1 MATGA
6 NKRTSVGAAADKQA
20 RGPAGAPKEGGG
32 KAGAAGQGSVAGKR
46 GTAGSGGVA
55 GNSGKGGRGGVRG
68 GYADGPRLLADI
80 GGTNA
85 RFALELGPGHVG
97 QIRVYPGADHPTIT
111 DAIRH
116 FLKDMRI
123 GRVSHAAIA
132 IANPVD
138 GDHVQMTN
146 HNWAFSIEATR
157 RELGFDTLLVVNDFT
172 ALAMALP
179 ELTSAQRMQVG
190 GGSSRPS
197 SVIGLLGPGTGLG
210 VSGLIPTDDH
220 WIALGSEGGHAS
232 FAPQDER
239 EDLVLQYA
247 RKKWPHVSFERVC
260 AGPGLELI
268 YRALAARDKKRVAS
282 SLEPADIVQRAKD
295 ADELA
300 LEAVNCFCAILGT
313 FAGNIAVTLGALGGI
328 YIGGGVVPHLG
339 TLFQASPFRRRFE
352 AKGRFEAYLANI
364 PTFVITAE
372 YPAFLG
378 VSAILDEQLGQRAG
392 GGSAMFERIR
402 QMRDLLSP
410 AERRVGDL
418 ALNHPRSIIS
428 DPIVDIA
435 RKADVSQP
443 TVIRF
448 CRSLGCQGLSDF
460 KLKLA
465 TGLTGTIP
473 VSHSQVHLGDS
484 ATDFGAKVL
493 DNTVSAILQLREH
506 MNFDQVERAIGVLNG
521 ANRIEFYGLGNSNIV
536 AQDAHYKF
544 FRFGIPTIAY
554 GDPYIQAASAALL
567 GRGDVIVVVSKSG
580 KAPELLRVLDAAMRA
595 GVQVVAITS
604 SNTPLAK
611 RATVALETDHIEVRD
626 SQLSMISRILHLLM
640 IDILAVGVAI
650 RQAVPDAGVHQ
661 AVETLREAGDD
672 EAVAVLDWL
681 SHGAARAERD
691 KH

>member
-1 MATGA
+1 MSTGVQ
-6 NKRTSVGAAADKQA
+6 S
-20 RGPAGAPKEGGG
+20 
-32 KAGAAGQGSVAGKR
+32 KAI
-46 GTAGSGGVA
+46 TIP
-55 GNSGKGGRGGVRG
+55 GNRQH
-68 GYADGPRLLADI
+68 ADGPRLLADI

-85 RFALELGPGHVG
+85 RFALETGAGEIEQV
-97 QIRVYPGADHPTIT
+97 RVYPCAEYPGIEAVLKKY
-111 DAIRH
+111 
-116 FLKDMRI
+116 LKDTKV
-123 GRVSHAAIA
+123 GRVNHAAIA

-138 GDHVQMTN
+138 GDQVSMTN
-146 HNWAFSIEATR
+146 HNWTFSIEATR
-157 RELGFDTLLVVNDFT
+157 RSVGFDTLLVVNDFT

-179 ELTSAQRMQVG
+179 GLTDAQRIQIG
-190 GGSSRPS
+190 GGTRRQN

-210 VSGLIPTDDH
+210 VSGLIPADDR

-232 FAPQDER
+232 FAPSDER
-239 EDLVLQYA
+239 EDLVLQFA
-247 RKKWPHVSFERVC
+247 RKKWPHVSFERVA
-260 AGPGLELI
+260 AGPGIELI
-268 YRALAARDKKRVAS
+268 YRALAARDKKRLTAS
-282 SLEPADIVQRAKD
+282 AEPADVVNRALQG
-295 ADELA
+295 EPLA
-300 LEAVNCFCAILGT
+300 AEAVDCFCGILGT

-328 YIGGGVVPHLG
+328 FIGGGVVPKLG
-339 TLFQASPFRRRFE
+339 DFFARSSFRRRFE

-364 PTFVITAE
+364 PTYVITAE

-378 VSAILDEQLGQRAG
+378 VSAILAEQLSNRT
-392 GGSAMFERIR
+392 GSGSSAVFERIR
-402 QMRDLLSP
+402 QMRDALTP
-410 AERRVGDL
+410 AERRVADL

-473 VSHSQVHLGDS
+473 ISHSQVHLGDT

-506 MNFDQVERAIGVLNG
+506 LNFEHVERAIDLLNG
-521 ANRIEFYGLGNSNIV
+521 ARRIEFYGLGNSNIV

-554 GDPYIQAASAALL
+554 GDLYMQAASAALL
-567 GRGDVIVVVSKSG
+567 GKGDVIVAVSKSG
-580 KAPELLRVLDAAMRA
+580 RAPELLRVLDVAMQA
-595 GVQVVAITS
+595 GAQVIAITS

-611 RATVALETDHIEVRD
+611 RATVALETDHIEIRE
-626 SQLSMISRILHLLM
+626 SQLSMISRVLHLLM

-650 RQAVPDAGVHQ
+650 RRAAPSPEVAEAVAKARASG
-661 AVETLREAGDD
+661 AD

-681 SHGAARAERD
+681 SHGAASSAAD
-691 KH
+691 

>member
-1 MATGA
+1 MSTGA
-6 NKRTSVGAAADKQA
+6 PNKN
-20 RGPAGAPKEGGG
+20 APG
-32 KAGAAGQGSVAGKR
+32 AGQH
-46 GTAGSGGVA
+46 
-55 GNSGKGGRGGVRG
+55 
-68 GYADGPRLLADI
+68 ADGPRLLADI

-85 RFALELGPGHVG
+85 RFALETRPGEIG
-97 QIRVYPGADHPTIT
+97 QVRVYPCAQYPGVAEVIQQY
-111 DAIRH
+111 
-116 FLKDMRI
+116 LKDNKI
-123 GRVSHAAIA
+123 GRVNHAAIA

-138 GDHVQMTN
+138 GDQVRMTN
-146 HNWAFSIEATR
+146 HDWTFSIEATR
-157 RELGFDTLLVVNDFT
+157 RALGFDTLLVVNDFT

-179 ELTSAQRMQVG
+179 GLTDSQRVQVG
-190 GGSSRPS
+190 GGQRRQN

-210 VSGLIPTDDH
+210 VSGLIPADDR

-232 FAPQDER
+232 FSPQDER
-239 EDLVLQYA
+239 EDIVLQFA

-268 YRALAARDKKRVAS
+268 YRALAARDKKK
-282 SLEPADIVQRAKD
+282 LPADLGTAEVVQRAHD
-295 ADELA
+295 GEALA
-300 LEAVNCFCAILGT
+300 LETVECFCGILGS
-313 FAGNIAVTLGALGGI
+313 FAGNIAMTLGSLGGI
-328 YIGGGVVPHLG
+328 YIGGGVVPRLG
-339 TLFQASPFRRRFE
+339 DLFTRSSFRQRFE
-352 AKGRFEAYLANI
+352 AKGRFDAYLANV
-364 PTFVITAE
+364 PTYVITAE

-378 VSAILDEQLGQRAG
+378 VSAILAEQLSNRAG
-392 GGSAMFERIR
+392 GGSSAVFERIR
-402 QMRDLLSP
+402 QMRDALTP
-410 AERRVGDL
+410 AERRVADL
-418 ALNHPRSIIS
+418 ALNHPRSIIN

-473 VSHSQVHLGDS
+473 VSHSQVHLGDT

-506 MNFDQVERAIGVLNG
+506 LNFEQVENAITLLNG
-521 ANRIEFYGLGNSNIV
+521 ARRIEFYGLGNSHIV

-554 GDPYIQAASAALL
+554 GDLYMQAASAALL
-567 GRGDVIVVVSKSG
+567 GKGDVIVAVSKSG
-580 KAPELLRVLDAAMRA
+580 RAPELLRVLDVAMQA
-595 GVQVVAITS
+595 GAKVIAITS

-611 RATVALETDHIEVRD
+611 RATVALETDHIEMRE

-650 RQAVPDAGVHQ
+650 RRASPDADLGN
-661 AVETLREAGDD
+661 AVEKAREHADD
-672 EAVAVLDWL
+672 DASAVLDWL
-681 SHGAARAERD
+681 SHGASPTARD
-691 KH
+691 